1 MAEQAALARPYAE
14 AVFLMAEEKGQ
25 VDQWSDTLGFLAQV
39 TSDELLKKI
48 SDNPKVSKDAL
59 EAAMIDICQG
69 QMDGEGLNLV
79 KLLIKNNRL
88 QLAGEIAGQYEVK
101 KAEKGGQLEVAV
113 TSAFPVS
120 DKDKKEL
127 EKSLS
132 SSFGKQVKISVEED
146 SSLIGGMII
155 RAGDKVI
162 DGSLSGQ
169 IQQLA
174 KQLK

>member
-1 MAEQAALARPYAE
+1 MAEVAALARPYAE

-25 VDQWSDTLGFLAQV
+25 LDQWSDMLGFLNLVINDEQV
-39 TSDELLKKI
+39 KKLT
-48 SDNPKVSKDAL
+48 DNPKLSKADL
-59 EAAMIDICQG
+59 ENLMSDICNE
-69 QMDGEGLNLV
+69 QMDAQGINLV

-88 QLAGEIAGQYEVK
+88 PLAGEISSQYEIK
-101 KAEKGGQLEVAV
+101 KAEKSGALDINV
-113 TSAFPVS
+113 TSAFPMSDS
-120 DKDKKEL
+120 DKTEL
-127 EKSLS
+127 ASSLS
-132 SSFGKQVKISVEED
+132 GSFGKAVTISVEED
-146 SSLIGGMII
+146 ESLIGGMII